1 MDALAGIKTRIKKK
15 HDCKNTC
22 DIKQQ
27 YIGPRLPASK
37 WTGCAHRMWPKF
49 DKKWKYIDKPRK
61 SNGNYDVRRLT
72 YVIEQGLLYSK
83 NFGLRYSFEFYLMST
98 GEQSRLYVK
107 NIHNNNLIKRLTIS
121 VLLATPSKIWSKLQ
135 LSLNSRPLL
144 VFIWLFWHGRLL
156 TSEVSRSFLNIFSN
170 FQNCHHHVCLLV
182 FKAWQTANSQIKSA
196 IDLAKTETGFLSGK
210 FSNPFSRAWKYVFG
224 HVILQNMAVSVYN
237 RALPLMRT
245 ITSAPCRKLSVI
257 SCSSKC
263 TYFCHRFIYIDTNLN
278 LRVVIGC
285 VSCILM
291 ESAYVF
297 HAAFGHASFPFFR
310 NMVRIRIRIGIISQQ
325 GPKRVHHTDEL

>member
-144 VFIWLFWHGRLL
+144 VFYLAVLARY
-156 TSEVSRSFLNIFSN
+156 VSCSFTFS
-170 FQNCHHHVCLLV
+170 
-182 FKAWQTANSQIKSA
+182 FKAWQTANSQKRNR
-196 IDLAKTETGFLSGK
+196 
-210 FSNPFSRAWKYVFG
+210 FSKNW
-224 HVILQNMAVSVYN
+224 N
-237 RALPLMRT
+237 R
-245 ITSAPCRKLSVI
+245 
-257 SCSSKC
+257 
-263 TYFCHRFIYIDTNLN
+263 
-278 LRVVIGC
+278 
-285 VSCILM
+285 
-291 ESAYVF
+291 
-297 HAAFGHASFPFFR
+297 FPFREVFKP
-310 NMVRIRIRIGIISQQ
+310 IFKSLKLWYWPI
-325 GPKRVHHTDEL
+325 PKTHLWSRDIAIWRLVFTIELWH